1 LEVRTGKH
9 EEKMR
14 FLITD
19 LGIED
24 LVLGYPWLS
33 TFEPKFSWRNST
45 IDIATLPIVIR
56 SLDWRHAYSRPTIAR
71 IMTSDEKMSIVHE
84 LEGESGNEHI
94 TIRGIST
101 DLAVKAQ
108 QYTKEVPIPPEYQR
122 HARVFNNEESQ
133 RFPLA

>member
-1 LEVRTGKH
+1 MEPTNRGGHITHFTELEVRTGKR

-33 TFEPKFSWRNST
+33 TFEPKFSWRDST

-56 SLDWRHAYSRPTIAR
+56 SLDWRRAYSHPTIAR
-71 IMTSDEKMSIVHE
+71 MVTDDEKMSIVHE

-94 TIRGIST
+94 TI
-101 DLAVKAQ
+101 
-108 QYTKEVPIPPEYQR
+108 
-122 HARVFNNEESQ
+122 
-133 RFPLA
+133 